1 MRKNLIQPVTTVDA
15 QTIAP
20 SLGKSGPKNQRCQFK
35 LKFGTYSNSNMQ
47 NSVVVFTFSV
57 LHGKRLFLLFLQPC
71 GSRDLRLSCRQHGFF
86 ILLQWVPPWIAFVHS
101 LNVLK
106 HLKLKQTF
114 YFTWINFLLEKLYKL
129 SNLDWIFH
137 VTWTNLFLMKHKLI
151 NFDWIINNV
160 IARIINLLINYLDL
174 I

>member
-1 MRKNLIQPVTTVDA
+1 MWTHKQLRPLWANLVQKIKDVSLSWNLVPTVIRICRIQWWC
-15 QTIAP
+15 
-20 SLGKSGPKNQRCQFK
+20 S
-35 LKFGTYSNSNMQ
+35 
-47 NSVVVFTFSV
+47 
-57 LHGKRLFLLFLQPC
+57 LFLFYTENTFFYCFCNPA
-71 GSRDLRLSCRQHGFF
+71 GVETLRLSCRQHGFF

-151 NFDWIINNV
+151 NFDWIIKT
-160 IARIINLLINYLDL
+160 
-174 I
+174 